1 MNTHSILR
9 WPWTVTALIALG
21 LTLGV
26 ARCEGSGPHPFTTTA
41 ATTVTAVTQIHNRPD
56 SGANGNWAFDN
67 FARTLTVTPGA
78 GCGTA
83 PASGYACYDATITD
97 TGTFTTRP
105 NQYTPDQDGP
115 YAGEHIVSPA
125 VTGPMHGTASYQ
137 FWANT
142 TPDAANVPA
151 YENDH
156 YAVPSGD
163 HTTPL
168 WPELAFPVDTGF
180 AGLPM
185 IQNTWSWTYFS
196 GCEQWTD
203 SAANGS
209 GDVFGDGNITG
220 ARCVA
225 LPDLLYVRVK
235 TANAELAALGLH
247 ARWVP
252 ALSLRIAGRPYN
264 VKPPV
269 QDGMVPAGSTVNL
282 RDGLVVHVR

>member
-1 MNTHSILR
+1 MRSHIMR

-21 LTLGV
+21 LGLTLGI
-26 ARCEGSGPHPFTTTA
+26 AKCEGSGPHPFTTTA
-41 ATTVTAVTQIHNRPD
+41 ATTVTAVTQIRNRPD
-56 SGANGNWAFDN
+56 SGARGNWADDDLT
-67 FARTLTVTPGA
+67 RTLTITA
-78 GCGTA
+78 GTDCGTLTTGQ
-83 PASGYACYDATITD
+83 SCYDATITD
-97 TGTFTTRP
+97 TGTFTTRV

-115 YAGEHIVSPA
+115 YAGEHILSPA
-125 VTGPMHGTASYQ
+125 VTGPMHGTASYTIV
-137 FWANT
+137 AT
-142 TPDAANVPA
+142 SAPDAANVPA
-151 YENDH
+151 WENDH
-156 YAVPSGD
+156 YTAPAGE
-163 HTTPL
+163 HTTSA
-168 WPELAFPVDTGF
+168 WPELAFP
-180 AGLPM
+180 AGTATAT
-185 IQNTWSWTYFS
+185 IENTWTWSYFT

-235 TANAELAALGLH
+235 VANAELAALGLH
-247 ARWVP
+247 ANWVP